1 MAAKML
7 KENMHAENPH
17 VWFYVGIAKSLS
29 CKMAMRMVALAT
41 ALVCE
46 IARGAETDYVKL
58 TRSDGKYDGNEY
70 FSLMPGCEYVNWS
83 DGQSIHQ
90 GATYYVGAGLRACS
104 DVAGSGYSIVP
115 TIMLAGE
122 ILVQGG
128 YSATYSFG
136 DLRILSGGC
145 LNHFQIN
152 LKKGN
157 ITILAEDSGNP
168 ARLLF
173 SRPDANGTYRLGAKV
188 CGSVASR
195 LLFTNQYASAIG
207 SCLQFCADSDWEG
220 FQGILAVA
228 DGLGIQNV
236 KGVSVVAP
244 GGFHFGNGAKM
255 DWSKDNAPLSLG
267 ELTFGADASITN
279 AATSA
284 INVSGMLSIGE
295 NGYWLCRTGG
305 TIGHLRLG
313 EGTKICSDGTS
324 VPVFNVSNRIE
335 LGEGTSIDLLKTNP
349 MKGMAPAKVLVLK
362 LAPDS
367 VAAGL
372 PDFSKVRVRL
382 GYYYESWAGQQPD
395 VGGRLVVEDDP
406 DVSGGKYVYAT
417 HSPIIRYIDE
427 NEWGGDYDCM
437 DPDAD
442 HSANWEDGRY
452 PHGDSLYAIT
462 SRTDIVFADAD
473 SAHPNRTAVFPGG
486 GLLCDDLV
494 TLYMLADSAFVS
506 NLVMYARSSIYV
518 RGAGNQHFGGNILMS
533 AWAKGRPMENA
544 ACIRMLG
551 ERTFH
556 LDSAISGDGALE
568 IQSYYPTVSGGATI
582 HMAGDNLKW
591 SGALCTSWLM
601 NGDSPDADEMHHT
614 RIVVGDAKSLGGD
627 SGSFAHNKI
636 TLSDYA
642 EIRFTNTTSMAAANR
657 GLYVNGSAAINVDG
671 GCTVTFSQPLTLNG
685 TLRKI
690 GSGTLGLGGKVRYGV
705 NDDIDDETSPTSGAN
720 AIIVKE
726 GSIKAKNVSGVEIS
740 FGAGTAVTTDFEYG
754 ALDVSDATVTIA
766 DTLYVGADANAVVP
780 PEGEPL
786 TLPVLRMT
794 DEQAATMGRRLMAKR
809 VWKGLAA
816 TLMKESADGFTT
828 YSVRYSRKGTCVT
841 IR

>member
-1 MAAKML
+1 ML
-7 KENMHAENPH
+7 KGNTQAENTH
-17 VWFYVGIAKSLS
+17 VWFYEEIVKPLP
-29 CKMAMRMVALAT
+29 CKMVLMAVSVATLFCET
-41 ALVCE
+41 ACGTE
-46 IARGAETDYVKL
+46 ADYVQL
-58 TRSDGKYDGNEY
+58 TRSDGRYDGNEY

-90 GATYYVGAGLRACS
+90 GATYYVGPGLRACS
-104 DVAGSGYSIVP
+104 DVAGSGYSIDP

-122 ILVQGG
+122 VLVQGG

-136 DLRILSGGC
+136 DLRVLPGGC

-157 ITILAEDSGNP
+157 ITILSEDSGNP

-173 SRPDANGTYRLGAKV
+173 SRTEANGTYRLGAKV
-188 CGSVASR
+188 CGSEASR
-195 LLFTNQYASAIG
+195 LLFTNQYASALG

-220 FQGILAVA
+220 FRGTLAVA

-236 KGVSVVAP
+236 KGVAVVSP
-244 GGFHFGNGAKM
+244 GRFHFGNGAKV

-267 ELTFGADASITN
+267 ELTFGANASMTN

-284 INVSGMLSIGE
+284 INVSGLLSIGE
-295 NGYWLCRTGG
+295 NGYWLCRAGG

-324 VPVFNVSNRIE
+324 VPVFNVSRRIE

-349 MKGMAPAKVLVLK
+349 MKGMAPAKVLVMK

-382 GYYYESWAGQQPD
+382 GCYYESWAGQQPD
-395 VGGRLVVEDDP
+395 VGGKLVVEDDP
-406 DVSGGKYVYAT
+406 DVSGGKCVYAT
-417 HSPIIRYIDE
+417 HSPIIRYIGE
-427 NEWGGDYDCM
+427 NEWGGDLDCM

-442 HSANWEDGRY
+442 HFANWEDGLY

-494 TLYMLADSAFVS
+494 TLYTLADSAYVS
-506 NLVMYARSSIYV
+506 NLVMHARTAIYV
-518 RGAGNQHFGGNILMS
+518 RGANNQHFGGKILVS
-533 AWAKGRPMENA
+533 AWAKARPMDNV
-544 ACIRMLG
+544 ACIRMIG

-568 IQSYYPTVSGGATI
+568 IQSYYPIVSGGATI
-582 HMAGDNLKW
+582 HMTGDNRNW
-591 SGALCTSWLM
+591 SGALCTSWFM

-627 SGSFAHNKI
+627 SDLFAHNKI

-642 EIRFTNTTSMAAANR
+642 EIRFTNTTAMAAANR
-657 GLYVNGSAAINVDG
+657 GLYVNGNATINVDG
-671 GCTVTFSQPLTLNG
+671 GCTATFSQPLTLNG
-685 TLRKI
+685 TLRKT
-690 GSGTLGLGGKVRYGV
+690 GTGTLGLGGKMRYGA
-705 NDDIDDETSPTSGAN
+705 NDDIDDETPPTSGAN
-720 AIIVKE
+720 AIVVKA
-726 GSIKAKNVSGVEIS
+726 GSIKAKNVSGVDIS
-740 FGAGTAVTTDFEYG
+740 FEAGTAVATDFEYG
-754 ALDVSDATVTIA
+754 ALDVSDAMVTIA
-766 DTLYVGADANAVVP
+766 DTLYVGADANAVMP
-780 PEGEPL
+780 PEGESL
-786 TLPVLRMT
+786 TLPVVRMT
-794 DEQAATMGRRLMAKR
+794 DGQSAAIGHKLRAKR

-816 TLMKESADGFTT
+816 TLLRESADGVTI
-828 YSVRYSRKGTCVT
+828 YSVRYSRIGTCVT